1 MGAQN
6 SLHSL
11 LNILVHFLY
20 KIGQVFQNYFSYNYY
35 KIVAMLKIKQSLMNY
50 FPSDP
55 RKGQIGSIELNLWL
69 AQIAGVSVMRLRQNS
84 SDINIFIFIYTVII
98 TILVT
103 FVYTA
108 CEIYDLA
115 LNWYDLNI
123 LTQNSCISLTHL
135 AGLAKIIN
143 ALYKLKD
150 IQKVLDKLKYGL
162 KTYTTSKEQRQ
173 TFLDGELENKLLLTI
188 YVAIVATTG
197 LLGMFVLFLNP
208 VKMAGKTFPYRAVV
222 PAWVPFPLQLLYMSL
237 SVLIF
242 AMQIVAIDYLNIN
255 LLNQLRYQLNILSL
269 AFDKLSSEKEQE
281 KCRANDSP
289 IFGKHLRSLNTI
301 IEHHCLLK
309 EVCQDIESIFS
320 VSILLQFFTSLI
332 IFAMTG
338 FQATVQSDAS
348 NEAILIYFYCGCISC
363 ELFLYCCFGNAVTEQ
378 SKTLPIRSF
387 NSSWYDYD
395 GRYRKSLLVFLT
407 NAQQPFV
414 FTAGSF
420 MNLSLPS
427 FLGIIS
433 KSYSYIALL
442 RQLYGR

>member
-1 MGAQN
+1 M
-6 SLHSL
+6 
-11 LNILVHFLY
+11 ILV
-20 KIGQVFQNYFSYNYY
+20 
-35 KIVAMLKIKQSLMNY
+35 ATMWKIKQSLMNH

-69 AQIAGVSVMRLRQNS
+69 AQMSGVSVMRLRQNS
-84 SDINIFIFIYTVII
+84 SDIKIFIFLYTALI

-108 CEIYDLA
+108 CEFYDLA

-150 IQKVLDKLKYGL
+150 IQKVLEKLKYGL
-162 KTYTTSKEQRQ
+162 RTYAISKEQRQ
-173 TFLDGELENKLLLTI
+173 TFLDGELENKLLLTV

-222 PAWVPFPLQLLYMSL
+222 PSWVPFPLQLLYMSL
-237 SVLIF
+237 SVLVF

-255 LLNQLRYQLNILSL
+255 LLNQLRYQLNILNL
-269 AFDKLSSEKEQE
+269 AFDKLSFEEEQE
-281 KCRANDSP
+281 KSRASDSP
-289 IFGKHLRSLNTI
+289 IFGKHSRRLNAI

-348 NEAILIYFYCGCISC
+348 NEAILIYFYCGCICC

-420 MNLSLPS
+420 MDLSLPS
-427 FLGIIS
+427 FLGILS